1 MLRIGLTGGI
11 GAGKSTVSQML
22 VDNGAVL
29 IDADRIAREVVAP
42 GEPLLAELAE
52 AFGPGILAAD
62 GGLDRAGLAAAA
74 FVDAEHTNRL
84 NGLMHP
90 AIRERT
96 AEHFAR
102 HADAEVVVHD
112 VPLLVENRMT
122 PSYHLNL
129 LVDVPARVR
138 LDRLVETR
146 GMDRADAESRICRQA
161 TDDERRAACDVLI
174 DNSGT
179 IEDTREAVDDLLES
193 RIRPFAENLRAERR
207 APRGGVEL
215 VDPGQADWPAE
226 AERLIAKLR
235 RGTEDAFAVEH
246 IGSTAVPD
254 LPAKDV
260 IDLQLLVPDLATAET
275 LAPVLARLGYPGRHL
290 EDHLGGDRVERK
302 LFHANSDPGRAV
314 NLHVRTIDS
323 VGARF
328 AREFRDLLIAD
339 AGERRRYAQL
349 KARAIEEN
357 PDPADP
363 SGYAEAKEPYFLPM
377 RRRLV
382 PGSFDASAD

>member
-29 IDADRIAREVVAP
+29 IDADRIAREVVEP

-146 GMDRADAESRICRQA
+146 GMDRADAESRISRQA

-179 IEDTREAVDDLLES
+179 IEDTRESVADLLEN
-193 RIRPFAENLRAERR
+193 RIRPFADNLRAERR
-207 APRGGVEL
+207 APRGIVEL
-215 VDPGQADWPAE
+215 IDPGQADWPAE
-226 AERLIAKLR
+226 ASRLIAKLR
-235 RGTEDAFAVEH
+235 RGTEDAYTVEH
-246 IGSTAVPD
+246 IGSTAVPN

-275 LAPVLARLGYPGRHL
+275 LAPVLARLGYPGRPL
-290 EDHLGGDRVERK
+290 EDHLGEDRLEGK
-302 LFHANSDPGRAV
+302 YFHANADPGRAV
-314 NLHVRTIDS
+314 NLHVRTEDS
-323 VGARF
+323 SGARF
-328 AREFRDLLIAD
+328 ARALRDLLRDDEGERCRYARLKDDLARTHAAD
-339 AGERRRYAQL
+339 AGT
-349 KARAIEEN
+349 
-357 PDPADP
+357 AD
-363 SGYAEAKEPYFLPM
+363 YAEAKEPYFRQM

-382 PGSFDASAD
+382 PESFA